1 MAQRTLLIR
10 RCRIVNH
17 RDEPIAVSP
26 DIKHNVSSNI
36 VSIAKHAANFGEAVP
51 SNSLYDSDPCLNF
64 VCRAGILP
72 QSLLQM
78 FSRHNVHG

>member
-1 MAQRTLLIR
+1 MTQRTLLIR
-10 RCRIVNH
+10 RFRIVNH

-26 DIKHNVSSNI
+26 NINHNVSSNI
-36 VSIAKHAANFGEAVP
+36 VSIAKHTANFSEAVP

-64 VCRAGILP
+64 VCRVAILL

-78 FSRHNVHG
+78 FSRHNVHR